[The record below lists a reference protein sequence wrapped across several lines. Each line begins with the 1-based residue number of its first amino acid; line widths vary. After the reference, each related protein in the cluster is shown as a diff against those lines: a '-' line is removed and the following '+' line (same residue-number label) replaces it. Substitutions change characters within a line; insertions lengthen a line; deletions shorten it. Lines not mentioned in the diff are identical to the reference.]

1 MTRFPLKDCEVGYTR
16 KMLTSATRC
25 LITFLVGLAVLTG
38 LARAQDLSQPGPWE
52 AGERSVT
59 VTRPDNTTFTA
70 QLFYPATLPGANTP
84 FQPAGAP
91 YPGLTFGHGFLTP
104 VSNYNS
110 TLRHLATWGHFVIAT
125 TTQGSLF
132 PSHAAFALDM
142 RHCLTWL
149 EQQNVDAQSPYF
161 GGIDTLALGAFGHS
175 MGGGAT
181 ILAAAADPRIIA
193 IAPMAPANTNP
204 SSITAMASV
213 TVPSRL
219 ICGTQDTIVPTS
231 SNGQLMYNAAP
242 GPRQLLSILN
252 GWHCGFVDTPPAG
265 GLGCDS
271 GALPLDQQLSIVRRH
286 LTSFF
291 RLHLAGDQS
300 QWGQVWG
307 VPLLLDGTTSI
318 QRDPRATITPA
329 VVRKNGFAGDT
340 LDFPLTLTNT
350 GSTPTSFTLF
360 TEQNTWAASLSTS
373 QTAVLAPGASEVV
386 HLYVVVPANTPNSV
400 DRCTVSARRDIDNA
414 VRTFARTGSKRL

>member
-1 MTRFPLKDCEVGYTR
+1 MLYDQVARFWTLLLACCA
-16 KMLTSATRC
+16 LASAP
-25 LITFLVGLAVLTG
+25 AH
-38 LARAQDLSQPGPWE
+38 AQDLSQPGPWA

-70 QLFYPATLPGANTP
+70 QLYYPATSAGVDAP
-84 FQPAGAP
+84 FQPQGAP
-91 YPGLTFGHGFLTP
+91 YPGITFGHGFLTP
-104 VSNYNS
+104 VSNYAS

-125 TTQGSLF
+125 TTQGTLF
-132 PSHAAFALDM
+132 PSHSAFALDM

-149 EQQNVDAQSPYF
+149 EQQNQSAQSPYF
-161 GGIDTLALGAFGHS
+161 GAVLTQAFGAAGHS

-181 ILAAAADPRIIA
+181 ILAAAADPRIVA

-213 TVPSRL
+213 SVPARL
-219 ICGTQDTIVPTS
+219 ICGTQDTIVPTA
-231 SNGQLMYNAAP
+231 SNGQLMYNGAP

-291 RLHLAGDQS
+291 RLHLGGDQAL
-300 QWGQVWG
+300 WGQVWG
-307 VPLLLDGTTSI
+307 VPLLLDGTTSV
-318 QRDPRATITPA
+318 QRDPRANFTPS

-340 LDFPLTLTNT
+340 LDFPLELKNE
-350 GSTPTSFTLF
+350 GPAATSFSLF
-360 TEQNTWAASLSTS
+360 TEQNTWTAWLSTT
-373 QTAVLAPGASEVV
+373 QTAVLAPGQSETV
-386 HLYVVVPANTPNSV
+386 HLYVLVPAASPNSV
-400 DRCTVSARRDIDNA
+400 DRCTVSARRDLDNA
-414 VRTFARTGSKRL
+414 VRAFARTGSKRL